1 MKRLS
6 CSCNFF
12 QSIESEL
19 GQFLNAPL
27 IPLSKP
33 EQSNLWLTPITLGKT
48 PFPCPLLAGAITW
61 SPCSSFM
68 VQARHVTCCLRLI
81 IQNLKWDHQLVSHQL
96 LSNWGNHSSSDAHPP
111 WSNLIHFSGPLLVV
125 VPKLGQLVCVS
136 THFSSFTPIINWGS
150 LKSCDFIKCHFMSC
164 MSNR

>member
-12 QSIESEL
+12 QSIESRL

-48 PFPCPLLAGAITW
+48 PFPCPLLTGAITS
-61 SPCSSFM
+61 SPSSPFM
-68 VQARHVTCCLRLI
+68 VQAR
-81 IQNLKWDHQLVSHQL
+81 QSHL
-96 LSNWGNHSSSDAHPP
+96 LSQAHHSKSKMRPSIGFPSTP
-111 WSNLIHFSGPLLVV
+111 F
-125 VPKLGQLVCVS
+125 KLGQSLV
-136 THFSSFTPIINWGS
+136 F
-150 LKSCDFIKCHFMSC
+150 
-164 MSNR
+164 